1 MNNIQLPK
9 HFFDENPLIEFST
22 AMFTHFLMVTIKTS
36 GFDEQVNK
44 LTISA
49 MEKPRHEQYL
59 AEKEYLTNLN
69 KPEDIVSYMR
79 KIKEPLNRELLIKK
93 AIEYQDD
100 VMPLVLKKICT
111 SGHDIFIENAAILI
125 ANADEKYTE
134 QLYAIFPDIR
144 NAYARSELCI
154 VFGVNKKVEYIPL
167 LLEQHKRM
175 QKENI
180 DANYEQGPLLALY
193 LIYEKEEQILSY
205 V

>member
-100 VMPLVLKKICT
+100 VMPLV
-111 SGHDIFIENAAILI
+111 
-125 ANADEKYTE
+125 
-134 QLYAIFPDIR
+134 
-144 NAYARSELCI
+144 
-154 VFGVNKKVEYIPL
+154 
-167 LLEQHKRM
+167 
-175 QKENI
+175 
-180 DANYEQGPLLALY
+180 
-193 LIYEKEEQILSY
+193 
-205 V
+205 

>member
-22 AMFTHFLMVTIKTS
+22 AMCTHFLMVTIKTS

-154 VFGVNKKVEYIPL
+154 VFEIGRAHV
-167 LLEQHKRM
+167 
-175 QKENI
+175 
-180 DANYEQGPLLALY
+180 
-193 LIYEKEEQILSY
+193 
-205 V
+205 

>member
-36 GFDEQVNK
+36 GFYEQVNK